1 MPREPSHLAS
11 HLLSYFRVANKPCPA
26 AIPIESDAESVADGQ
41 TTPKAE
47 PSAQAKSE
55 LADTVM
61 KDAKTQNEEPERVED
76 EETGDEETYE
86 PEKILSHRADFDEVS
101 AYSFSLVCAYLTST
115 GTRHCLNRPL

>member
-1 MPREPSHLAS
+1 MSPPIAS
-11 HLLSYFRVANKPCPA
+11 HLLSYFRVANRLYPA
-26 AIPIESDAESVADGQ
+26 AIPTESDTESIADGQ

-61 KDAKTQNEEPERVED
+61 KDAKTQNEEPNEEED

-101 AYSFSLVCAYLTST
+101 ACSFLAVSAYLTST
-115 GTRHCLNRPL
+115 GSRHCLNRPI

>member
-1 MPREPSHLAS
+1 MPRERSHLAS
-11 HLLSYFRVANKPCPA
+11 HLLSSIRVANTSYSA
-26 AIPIESDAESVADGQ
+26 AIPIESDTESVADGQ

-61 KDAKTQNEEPERVED
+61 KDAKAHSEESKEEED

-86 PEKILSHRADFDEVS
+86 AEKILSHRADFDEVS
-101 AYSFSLVCAYLTST
+101 AHPFLLFPHT
-115 GTRHCLNRPL
+115 

>member
-1 MPREPSHLAS
+1 MPRERSHLAS
-11 HLLSYFRVANKPCPA
+11 HLLSCIRVANTSYSA
-26 AIPIESDAESVADGQ
+26 AIPTESDTESVADGQ

-61 KDAKTQNEEPERVED
+61 KDAKAQSEEEEE

-86 PEKILSHRADFDEVS
+86 AEKILSHRADFDFVS
-101 AYSFSLVCAYLTST
+101 AHPILAVSAYLTSP